1 MLQAVDKEVLNQIN
15 SWLQSG
21 LSCWLA
27 TVVQT
32 WGSSPRPV
40 GSLLTCNSEGT
51 VVGSLSGGCVED
63 DLLEKL
69 TAGELAAD
77 GPQFFQYGITA
88 EETEKLGLPCG
99 GHLYIV
105 VEPLHPST
113 DTQAHFRQLTTAL
126 AERRCAKRVV
136 DLKQGSTAIVAP
148 CSAAPLAWDE
158 QNQVLEH
165 TYGPAH
171 QLFVIGSGMVSAY
184 LAQMALSLDY
194 EITVCDP
201 RKDLLD
207 QFSVAGVRKVADM
220 PDDAVREYA
229 NDPATAIVALT
240 HDPRID
246 DMGLMEA
253 LETEAFY
260 IGAMGSTRSSASRR
274 ERLLA
279 LDLKAADID
288 RLHAPIGLPIGSKTP
303 PEIAIAILAEITAV
317 RKNRVTGSPRP
328 CCRNRLTLDQP
339 IETNRCCAFGSRF
352 WPPLWQ

>member
-136 DLKQGSTAIVAP
+136 DLKKGNTAIVAP

-253 LETEAFY
+253 LETEAVLHRRHGVY
-260 IGAMGSTRSSASRR
+260 PLVCQPSRTALSAGPESRGYRPLARSYWPTHRQQNAPRNCHRDFGRNHRSAKKS
-274 ERLLA
+274 
-279 LDLKAADID
+279 
-288 RLHAPIGLPIGSKTP
+288 S
-303 PEIAIAILAEITAV
+303 
-317 RKNRVTGSPRP
+317 NSSPRP

-352 WPPLWQ
+352 WPPFWQ

>member
-207 QFSVAGVRKVADM
+207 QFGVAGVRKVADM

-317 RKNRVTGSPRP
+317 RKNRVTAAR
-328 CCRNRLTLDQP
+328 DHVAA
-339 IETNRCCAFGSRF
+339 IA
-352 WPPLWQ
+352 

>member
-113 DTQAHFRQLTTAL
+113 ETQAQFRKLTTAL

-136 DLKQGSTAIVAP
+136 NLKQGSSAIVAP

-158 QNQVLEH
+158 QSQVLEH

-194 EITVCDP
+194 EITICDP

-207 QFSVAGVRKVADM
+207 QFIMAGVRKVADM
-220 PDDAVREYA
+220 PDDAVRKYA
-229 NDPATAIVALT
+229 NDPGTAIVALT

-279 LDLKAADID
+279 LDLKAVDID

-317 RKNRVTGSPRP
+317 RKNQVTAARDHVA
-328 CCRNRLTLDQP
+328 T
-339 IETNRCCAFGSRF
+339 IA
-352 WPPLWQ
+352 